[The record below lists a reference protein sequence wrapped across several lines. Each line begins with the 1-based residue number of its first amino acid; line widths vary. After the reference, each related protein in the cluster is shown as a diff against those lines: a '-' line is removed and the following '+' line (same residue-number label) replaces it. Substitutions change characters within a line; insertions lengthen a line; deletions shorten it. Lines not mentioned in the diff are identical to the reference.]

1 VGSSLP
7 EQDTYNKIYITVY
20 EWRLTKMAL
29 YKYLR
34 ELWKKPTVNMS
45 ESYRKFLITIR
56 KQGSSEKIE
65 KPTRL
70 DRARSLG
77 YKAKK
82 GFILVRERIPKGASK
97 RNKRH
102 LGVKHS
108 SMRRLK
114 VVAQSNQVI
123 AERRANKRY
132 PNLEVLNSYWVAEDG
147 HYIWYEV
154 IMVDP
159 FAPTIINDPKLNH
172 LLLHR
177 GRVNRGLTS
186 AAKKSRGLLHKGKG
200 TEKLRPSKHAS
211 RKRKLGVQKRKGREY
226 VAVMQRMKKLK

>member
-1 VGSSLP
+1 
-7 EQDTYNKIYITVY
+7 
-20 EWRLTKMAL
+20 MAL

-34 ELWKKPTVNMS
+34 DMWKKPKENMG
-45 ESYRKFLITIR
+45 ETYRNFLITIR
-56 KQGSSEKIE
+56 KQGATVKIE

-70 DRARSLG
+70 DRARALG

-82 GFILVRERIPKGASK
+82 GFVIARERVGKGASK

-102 LGVKHS
+102 LGVKS
-108 SMRRLK
+108 GSMRRLK
-114 VVAQSNQVI
+114 VVSLSNQAI
-123 AERRANKRY
+123 AEQRANRHF

-147 HYIWYEV
+147 HNIWYEV

-159 FAPTIINDPKLNH
+159 FSPTIINDPKLNH

-177 GRVNRGLTS
+177 GRVYRGLTS
-186 AAKKSRGLLHKGKG
+186 AGKKSRGLLHKGIG
-200 TEKLRPSKHAS
+200 AEKLRPSRNAS